1 MEIDAEVC
9 DTKMETENRFDEE
22 IARKR
27 DKKLREEKITLGGT
41 RALRS
46 SNTRELKTPQCTP
59 QRREPTPVRAK
70 S

>member
-1 MEIDAEVC
+1 MEIDAEIC
-9 DTKMETENRFDEE
+9 DTEMETENRFDEGTVW
-22 IARKR
+22 RR
-27 DKKLREEKITLGGT
+27 DERLREEEIILGET
-41 RALRS
+41 WALRS